1 MDNKETKEPREKPD
15 RVESKDKDGNP
26 VWTFTGKS
34 AENLGKAFF
43 PDDPFFNPEK
53 ESEVDEKVG
62 NVVGNVLYFIFMYLL
77 PIAPFLHLADQIEKK
92 YASKQ
97 GWFKL
102 FLYLLPRLIVI
113 TPFFLSGMLYLGG
126 LFNEGWRV
134 RSTSASFGIILV
146 VSYFFTSL
154 NPHLTQQAIWATLI
168 TIYGLGYYQL
178 FKIFKNKQK

>member
-1 MDNKETKEPREKPD
+1 MDDKKPKEPAEKSD
-15 RVESKDKDGNP
+15 RVESKDEHGNP
-26 VWTFTGKS
+26 VWTYTGKS
-34 AENLGKAFF
+34 AETLGKALF

-53 ESEVDEKVG
+53 VSEVDEKVG
-62 NVVGNVLYFIFMYLL
+62 DVVGNILYFIFMYLL
-77 PIAPFLHLADQIEKK
+77 PIAPFLHFADQIEKK
-92 YASKQ
+92 CASKQ

-154 NPHLTQQAIWATLI
+154 NPQLTQQVIWATLI
-168 TIYGLGYYQL
+168 AVYGLGYYQL
-178 FKIFKNKQK
+178 FKIKNKQK